1 MRSRTELV
9 TTQLEGS
16 EFEDESDFE
25 DSEEDWQPAKG
36 EQKPKK
42 VKSSGRGRKS
52 AVTNKNGAK
61 KRGRKPSK
69 KSKKKSSDEDNISDD
84 DTSEPE
90 STPAR
95 KPRKTPKK
103 PADSNVSANDRP
115 TGSPSSQPATAF
127 KPEPTTSMLSTAVT
141 AAKPQPLQRKIVTP
155 LKSFPD
161 KCGYL
166 NLFIFK
172 GDLKDGIVN
181 NAQVCLWRRDGSSLL
196 QKYLRDKTVLSNVPQ
211 FNSSMVY
218 SCWEDRRADEY
229 LEVKVRCLEQSKQIR
244 VELTDVDELEAKS
257 KEEYETYVSTYGTPV
272 PRSSKTREGNSSND
286 AAAADGAGGDEDDD
300 DDDECDE
307 DDIMDEAGDDLV
319 DGEGEEYEEEE
330 EEEDETEE
338 VPQEE

>member
-16 EFEDESDFE
+16 DFDDESDFE

-42 VKSSGRGRKS
+42 VKPVGGRGRKS
-52 AVTNKNGAK
+52 TGGNKNGAK
-61 KRGRKPSK
+61 KRGRKPTK
-69 KSKKKSSDEDNISDD
+69 KSKKNSSDEEDNISDD

-90 STPAR
+90 SAPAR

-103 PADSNVSANDRP
+103 SADSNVSP
-115 TGSPSSQPATAF
+115 TDQPSGSPGSQSPGTAV
-127 KPEPTTSMLSTAVT
+127 KPEPTTSTPSP

-161 KCGYL
+161 KGGFL

-196 QKYLRDKTVLSNVPQ
+196 QKYLRDKTVSANVPQ

-244 VELTDVDELEAKS
+244 VELTDIDELEAKS
-257 KEEYETYVSTYGTPV
+257 REEYDNYVATYGTPV
-272 PRSSKTREGNSSND
+272 PRSNKTRDGNNPND
-286 AAAADGAGGDEDDD
+286 AGAADGAGGDDDEDDD
-300 DDDECDE
+300 DDDDEECDE
-307 DDIMDEAGDDLV
+307 DEAGDDLA
-319 DGEGEEYEEEE
+319 DGEIEEYDEGEEE
-330 EEEDETEE
+330 ETEE

>member
-42 VKSSGRGRKS
+42 LKSASRGRKS
-52 AVTNKNGAK
+52 TGGNKNGAK
-61 KRGRKPSK
+61 KRGERKSMK
-69 KSKKKSSDEDNISDD
+69 KAKKSSDGNNISDD

-90 STPAR
+90 SAPTK

-103 PADSNVSANDRP
+103 ISNDEPAGLPSAQSAVD
-115 TGSPSSQPATAF
+115 F
-127 KPEPTTSMLSTAVT
+127 KPEPTTSTLSSPV
-141 AAKPQPLQRKIVTP
+141 AATKPQPLQRKIVTP

-196 QKYLRDKTVLSNVPQ
+196 QKYLRDKTVLSSVPQ

-244 VELTDVDELEAKS
+244 VELTDIDELERKS
-257 KEEYETYVSTYGTPV
+257 KEEYDNYVATYGTPV
-272 PRSSKTREGNSSND
+272 PRSSKTRDGNSSND
-286 AAAADGAGGDEDDD
+286 AAEPENDGGENEEDDD
-300 DDDECDE
+300 EEECDD
-307 DDIMDEAGDDLV
+307 DDIMDEAGEELG
-319 DGEGEEYEEEE
+319 DGEEEEYEEEDGPE
-330 EEEDETEE
+330 EI
-338 VPQEE
+338 PQEE